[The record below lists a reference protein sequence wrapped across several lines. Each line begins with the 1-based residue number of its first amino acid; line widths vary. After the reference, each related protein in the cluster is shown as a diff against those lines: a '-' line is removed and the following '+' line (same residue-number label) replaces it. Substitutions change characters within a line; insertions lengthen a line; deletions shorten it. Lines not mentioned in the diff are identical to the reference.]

1 MSTTPGR
8 SRSGPAPIRRRGA
21 DDPDKPDKPDEP
33 SHPDQAVRRAL
44 RGLALLAGFPV
55 AGTLLLL
62 ALLAADY
69 LVLHDA
75 VAMLGR
81 KPGTHLSGPVD
92 TALLKVLVPATLLA
106 TAAFGWGLFRALRP
120 RRATPAGVPVAP
132 AAQPEL
138 WDRVRRLAEAVGTR
152 CPTEVRIGA
161 EPVAEVSERSLV
173 FGLVPGRRSLL
184 VGAPLLVALSERQ
197 LDAVLAHELAHFAHL
212 DTRWGPVVAR
222 GRSAVLSS
230 FSLARA
236 HQRDVEPT
244 GWDAAIVAGKG
255 DGERMAMVA
264 VRSYARLFLTLT
276 EAVSRRQEYAADLVS
291 ARIAGRRNAINA
303 LSLLPVVEVCHEV
316 YRERFVRGGLEVG
329 LVPTPADSVAGFGAM
344 MGEPEYSALMER
356 ARRTLPERERT
367 GAFDSHPPM
376 YDRVAVLR
384 ALPDDGRPEDDW
396 SAARAVTLL
405 RDPAGVMTA
414 AASAADTGRHGHAIT
429 GGRAVDWDTLVDAV
443 ARRRAAVTAEPL
455 ARAVASMRGTP
466 QAVPADLVDLVGRG
480 RLGEV
485 LAWVDPGAVLSGATA
500 ADRGLDPVRA
510 MLRAW
515 VLATLADRGT
525 VRWRHSWSGFAALDA
540 PPGTTRRIARAC
552 AALLSENPD
561 TAPLRAV
568 LDAGRAS

>member
-1 MSTTPGR
+1 MSTTSGR
-8 SRSGPAPIRRRGA
+8 SHSGPAPTRRRRGS
-21 DDPDKPDKPDEP
+21 EP
-33 SHPDQAVRRAL
+33 KHPDQAVRRAL
-44 RGLALLAGFPV
+44 RGLALLAGFPI
-55 AGTLLLL
+55 AGSLLLL
-62 ALLAADY
+62 ALAAADY
-69 LVLHDA
+69 LIIHDTA
-75 VAMLGR
+75 AMLAH
-81 KPGTHLSGPVD
+81 KPGAHLSGPED

-106 TAAFGWGLFRALRP
+106 TGAVGWGLFRALNP
-120 RRATPAGVPVAP
+120 RRAKPAGVPVTP
-132 AAQPEL
+132 TAQPEL

-152 CPTEVRIGA
+152 CPAEVRIGA
-161 EPVAEVSERSLV
+161 EPVAEVSERSLF

-184 VGAPLLVALSERQ
+184 VGAPLLVALSEHQ

-236 HQRDVEPT
+236 HQRDVTPT

-255 DGERMAMVA
+255 DGERMAMIA
-264 VRSYARLFLTLT
+264 IRSYARLFLTLT

-303 LSLLPVVEVCHEV
+303 LSLLPVVEGCHQV

-344 MGEPEYSALMER
+344 MSEPEYSALMER

-384 ALPDDGRPEDDW
+384 ALPDDGRSEDDW

-405 RDPAGVMTA
+405 RDPTGVMTA
-414 AASAADTGRHGHAIT
+414 AASAEVDTGRHGHAIS
-429 GGRAVDWDTLVDAV
+429 GNRAVDWDTLVNAV

-455 ARAVASMRGTP
+455 TGAVALVKGT
-466 QAVPADLVDLVGRG
+466 AEVVPADLLDLVDRG
-480 RLGEV
+480 RLGEL

-500 ADRGLDPVRA
+500 ADRGLEPARA

-525 VRWRHSWSGFAALDA
+525 VRWRHSWSGFATLDA
-540 PPGTTRRIARAC
+540 PAGTTRRIARAC
-552 AALLSENPD
+552 AALLSESPD

-568 LDAGRAS
+568 LGPGRIS